1 MPSRT
6 GPSFNALRIPS
17 ALLVPNITSEDA
29 TRSRR
34 PASPRLRS
42 RFLSTGVQIES
53 KLLLPASPA
62 VRIQFSGTG
71 TPIWAYSESNRS
83 FPLMKRFSAIPVAFL
98 AVLTLLPNGSFADD
112 KKKSDP
118 DEIGNRDV
126 GKGVNFWSL
135 EKEIALGK
143 QLAQEV
149 ERQAKIVDDPIIA
162 EYVNRVGQ
170 NLVRNSDAKVPFTI
184 KVLDS
189 EEVNAFALPGGFFFV
204 NSGLIL
210 KADSESELAGVM
222 AHEIAHVAARHGTR
236 QATRGQLINYGSI
249 PLIFLGGWT
258 GYAVRQAVG
267 LAVPMGF
274 LKFSRNMEAE
284 ADLLGLQYMYK
295 SGYDPTEFVNFFE
308 RIETLEKKKPGA
320 VSKLFST
327 HPMTG
332 DRIRAA
338 QKTIQ
343 QDLKATPQYVVDTSE
358 FHDVRTRL
366 IMLGNRLKLREDPG
380 RPVLHTRPS
389 AKVDQSAQADRNN
402 KTDDGDSDRPTL
414 KRN

>member
-1 MPSRT
+1 MERYYRRT
-6 GPSFNALRIPS
+6 GLLSL
-17 ALLVPNITSEDA
+17 ALL
-29 TRSRR
+29 
-34 PASPRLRS
+34 
-42 RFLSTGVQIES
+42 
-53 KLLLPASPA
+53 
-62 VRIQFSGTG
+62 
-71 TPIWAYSESNRS
+71 
-83 FPLMKRFSAIPVAFL
+83 L
-98 AVLTLLPNGSFADD
+98 AVPCAIAKD
-112 KKKSDP
+112 KNPEHDP
-118 DEIGNRDV
+118 EQIGNRDV
-126 GKGVNFWSL
+126 GKGVNFYSI
-135 EKEIALGK
+135 EREIGLGK
-143 QLAQEV
+143 EMAQET
-149 ERQAKIVDDPIIA
+149 ERQAKMMDDA
-162 EYVNRVGQ
+162 VVTEYVNR
-170 NLVRNSDAKVPFTI
+170 LVETVANNSDAKVPFTI
-184 KVLDS
+184 KIVDS
-189 EEVNAFALPGGFFFV
+189 DEINAFALPGGFMFV
-204 NSGLIL
+204 NTGLIL
-210 KADSESELAGVM
+210 KANNEAELAGVL
-222 AHEIAHVAARHGTR
+222 AHEIAHVAARHATR
-236 QATRGQLINYGSI
+236 QATRGQLINYGTI
-249 PLIFLGGWT
+249 PLIFMGGWA

-295 SGYDPTEFVNFFE
+295 AGYDPTEFVSFFE
-308 RIETLEKKKPGA
+308 RIQTLEKNKPGA

-343 QDLKATPQYVVDTSE
+343 QDLKAAPQYVVDTSE

-389 AKVDQSAQADRNN
+389 AKVDQSAQADRNG

>member
-1 MPSRT
+1 MERFYQRT
-6 GPSFNALRIPS
+6 GLLSL
-17 ALLVPNITSEDA
+17 ALLSL
-29 TRSRR
+29 
-34 PASPRLRS
+34 ASLAAPC
-42 RFLSTGVQIES
+42 
-53 KLLLPASPA
+53 
-62 VRIQFSGTG
+62 
-71 TPIWAYSESNRS
+71 
-83 FPLMKRFSAIPVAFL
+83 AIAK
-98 AVLTLLPNGSFADD
+98 D
-112 KKKSDP
+112 KNPEHDP
-118 DEIGNRDV
+118 ELIGNRDV
-126 GKGVNFWSL
+126 GKGVNFYSI
-135 EKEIALGK
+135 EREIGLGK
-143 QLAQEV
+143 EMALET
-149 ERQAKIVDDPIIA
+149 ERQAKMVDDSVVT
-162 EYVNRVGQ
+162 EYVNR
-170 NLVRNSDAKVPFTI
+170 LVQTVARNSDAKVPFTI
-184 KVLDS
+184 KVVDS
-189 EEVNAFALPGGFFFV
+189 DEVNAFALPGGFMFV
-204 NSGLIL
+204 NTGLIL
-210 KADSESELAGVM
+210 KADNEAELAGVL

-236 QATRGQLINYGSI
+236 QATRGQLIHYGTI
-249 PLIFLGGWT
+249 PLIFLGGWA

-267 LAVPMGF
+267 LALPMGF

-295 SGYDPTEFVNFFE
+295 SGYDPTEFISFFE
-308 RIETLEKKKPGA
+308 RIQTLEKKKPGA